1 MGGVRTPRDPGETPR
16 LRRGLENNAGC
27 ILQLIHPHPRSSEMI
42 PGSPAGMSSAQ
53 RGPGIRGAMG
63 VISRR
68 TFCQRRDV
76 AEGLGSWEQRPSLS
90 GVLGGEK
97 PWCQPHSCCAWPGRG
112 GLDLGEYSPN
122 GFKTGVSYKSNPHGS
137 VPNWIL
143 GRIRGSATGPKV
155 SIRSFPKPPARSRG
169 EGSGP
174 APSCF
179 HLSGYLT
186 PKLSRCPRARNLPLE

>member
-1 MGGVRTPRDPGETPR
+1 MGGVRTPSDPGETPR

-27 ILQLIHPHPRSSEMI
+27 ILQLIHPHPCNSEMI
-42 PGSPAGMSSAQ
+42 PGGPAGTSPAR

-68 TFCQRRDV
+68 TLPKEGRGRGIGLLGTASFPLRSTRRRETMV
-76 AEGLGSWEQRPSLS
+76 PAPFLLRLAG
-90 GVLGGEK
+90 K
-97 PWCQPHSCCAWPGRG
+97 G

-174 APSCF
+174 VPSCF

-186 PKLSRCPRARNLPLE
+186 PKLSRCPGARNLPLE